1 MRGGKVPWR
10 RPGALAALA
19 GLLLACWAL
28 GPLPVA
34 AQEVTEPAAGTQE
47 LQGHHHHH
55 HHHKRRRAEPE
66 EVTCQDV
73 SDLDPHSDDRCTFVR
88 THCKSESLIDY
99 PRLYYCHVARHKWL
113 TYAMLLLCTCLL
125 ALLFR
130 VIARASDD
138 FFSCILSQISQ
149 DLGLPPR
156 LGGVTLLALGNGA
169 PDLSASI
176 AAVKTGNYEL
186 ALGAL
191 TGAGMFVGCVVAGRI
206 VTLSGGAKARG
217 AQIRDV
223 LTQFITVAT
232 VLGIVATG
240 YFSYGSVASL
250 LSIYAAYVVVVA
262 VADFTHRAG
271 VEWGELASRVSRRW
285 SQKWHTELVSPLL
298 RSDYAAGAA
307 GGVAG
312 GSPVG
317 QPLLEWTGSAP
328 TAQPLERSS
337 SIPMPAPGQ
346 PAGSPSGGWLAPAAS
361 VPHALEGRLA
371 GAAQAGERSP
381 SPPAAPMRRGIIGS
395 LPTFFGG
402 QGHEPQHLQHLQRH
416 HPRHAPP
423 VATFQPRMAYSD
435 LVHMPAREYRQRA
448 LAEMAQSKSF
458 YRPARE
464 NELSDVDEESS
475 RYDSGNEPA
484 WEDAVQSPSRLPRHA
499 EQSPPR
505 HGRAAELSPSPSP
518 PRLRGQQ
525 QQDQQQYHHQP
536 PHQQAQQH
544 DEEWG
549 HGELYEPPVAS
560 FNAAGLGAAASAQ
573 DATAGVAASAA
584 AEAGAAPAAGSL
596 PRHHLHAPPAHL
608 SHQGSNSSSGGA
620 RFSHQGSGG
629 SGGRRSALSSLSV
642 ERTSI
647 GSAGETAAAA
657 AAAEA
662 LAAVELEQSEA
673 RRSWLGHAVEAAQA
687 PVMLLL
693 QATIPL
699 VEVNSYDRTWFL
711 RSLAASPLFIAVYL
725 ELWSWQAML
734 IAVAAGAVL
743 CTLGHL
749 GTLRLGGKAPL
760 WTLGTEYPI
769 GAALV
774 AVYGFAVAAM
784 WIALFATEIV
794 GLLQFFGM
802 LSRLDPAILGVTVLA
817 WGNSLMDYINNTA
830 MAARSRGGNSMAM
843 TACFAGPLFNML
855 VGLGLGFWALLSDS
869 HMRKAAVKLDPVVL
883 VGCIFIMLNC
893 SAVVAVALLHRQ
905 WLPAWSGWAMV
916 GCYATYLTVVLT
928 VLAFD

>member
-1 MRGGKVPWR
+1 MRGGQVPWR

-19 GLLLACWAL
+19 GLLLACWVL
-28 GPLPVA
+28 GTVGVA
-34 AQEVTEPAAGTQE
+34 AREVTNATAGAPE
-47 LQGHHHHH
+47 LQGHHHH

-66 EVTCQDV
+66 EVTCEDV
-73 SDLDPHSDDRCTFVR
+73 SDLDPRSDDRCAFVR

-113 TYAMLLLCTCLL
+113 TYVMLLLCACLL

-138 FFSCILSQISQ
+138 YFSCILSQA
-149 DLGLPPR
+149 R
-156 LGGVTLLALGNGA
+156 
-169 PDLSASI
+169 
-176 AAVKTGNYEL
+176 AAYHMLHSTYKRNYEL

-240 YFSYGSVASL
+240 YFSYGSVATL

-271 VEWGELASRVSRRW
+271 VEWGELAGRVSRRW
-285 SQKWHTELVSPLL
+285 SQKWRTELVSPLL
-298 RSDYAAGAA
+298 RSDYASGAA
-307 GGVAG
+307 GDVAG

-328 TAQPLERSS
+328 TAQQLDRPSS
-337 SIPMPAPGQ
+337 GPMPTPGQ
-346 PAGSPSGGWLAPAAS
+346 PAGAPGEGWLAPAAS
-361 VPHALEGRLA
+361 VPHAIDGRLA
-371 GAAQAGERSP
+371 GVVEAGERVP
-381 SPPAAPMRRGIIGS
+381 SPPAAPVRRGIIGS
-395 LPTFFGG
+395 LPDFLGALR
-402 QGHEPQHLQHLQRH
+402 HEPQHLHHLQRH
-416 HPRHAPP
+416 HPRHVPP
-423 VATFQPRMAYSD
+423 VATFQPRMAYND
-435 LVHMPAREYRQRA
+435 IVHMPAREYRQRA

-458 YRPARE
+458 YRPARD

-475 RYDSGNEPA
+475 SYDSGDEPA
-484 WEDAVQSPSRLPRHA
+484 WEDAVQSPSRLPRHG
-499 EQSPPR
+499 EHSPPR
-505 HGRAAELSPSPSP
+505 QGRQLEPSLSPPHVH
-518 PRLRGQQ
+518 RQQ
-525 QQDQQQYHHQP
+525 QQHHHHQQPLHNQQQQ
-536 PHQQAQQH
+536 QQH

-560 FNAAGLGAAASAQ
+560 FNAAALGAAGAAQ
-573 DATAGVAASAA
+573 EPA
-584 AEAGAAPAAGSL
+584 AGAAVADAGISQIGAAAAGSL
-596 PRHHLHAPPAHL
+596 PTHHTHAHPAHL
-608 SHQGSNSSSGGA
+608 SHQGSGGSSSGPRFSHQGSGGGSSGP

-647 GSAGETAAAA
+647 GSAGETAAAV

-662 LAAVELEQSEA
+662 LAAVELERGQA
-673 RRSWLGHAVEAAQA
+673 QRSWLGHAIEAAQA
-687 PVMLLL
+687 PLMLLL

-699 VEVNSYDRTWFL
+699 VEAL
-711 RSLAASPLFIAVYL
+711 
-725 ELWSWQAML
+725 L
-734 IAVAAGAVL
+734 IAVGAGAAL

-774 AVYGFAVAAM
+774 AVYGFGVAAM

-802 LSRLDPAILGVTVLA
+802 LSHLDPAILGVTVLA

-893 SAVVAVALLHRQ
+893 ACVVAVALLHRQ

-916 GCYATYLTVVLT
+916 GCYATYLTAVLT